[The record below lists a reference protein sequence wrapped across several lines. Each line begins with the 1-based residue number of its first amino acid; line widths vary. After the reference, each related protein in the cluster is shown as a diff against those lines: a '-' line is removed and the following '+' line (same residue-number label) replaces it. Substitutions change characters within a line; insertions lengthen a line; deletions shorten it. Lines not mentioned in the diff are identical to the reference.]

1 MLMEVLETEEVCA
14 NCKHFYQHYI
24 TDSRRGYGMLAVNSG
39 HCVKPRVKDRKPCT
53 PACKYWEPS
62 KEIIDGRVESK

>member
-1 MLMEVLETEEVCA
+1 MQIEVFETEEVCA

-24 TDSRRGYGMLAVNSG
+24 PDVRCGYGMLAVNSG

-53 PACKYWEPS
+53 PACKYWES
-62 KEIIDGRVESK
+62 NREIVDRKEEPK